1 MAGKE
6 QTISD
11 DTTTCPLL
19 IKRYKSDPKTSY
31 HRALPTVRAVQAES
45 VSTPQRTTVVFITL
59 AEAFSLTVSNA
70 FAVPRPSDV
79 STFILGVRCDLMSWR
94 LYSTFRNFPSADE
107 ITRWLQV
114 TEWRNKVDR
123 EVSRVLR
130 GMSRFR

>member
-1 MAGKE
+1 VAGKE

-19 IKRYKSDPKTSY
+19 IKRHKPDPKTLY

-79 STFILGVRCDLMSWR
+79 FAYLASLV
-94 LYSTFRNFPSADE
+94 
-107 ITRWLQV
+107 
-114 TEWRNKVDR
+114 
-123 EVSRVLR
+123 
-130 GMSRFR
+130 